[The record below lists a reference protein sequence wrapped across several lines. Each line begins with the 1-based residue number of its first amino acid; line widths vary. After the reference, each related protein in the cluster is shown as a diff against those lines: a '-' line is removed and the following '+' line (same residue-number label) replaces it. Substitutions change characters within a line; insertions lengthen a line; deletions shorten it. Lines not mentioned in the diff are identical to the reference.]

1 MSESESI
8 AGLEPLEPPVHAP
21 IPSLIPVDPVDP
33 VDAPVPPPEQTD
45 DPVVVVHFDA
55 PVDSPITR
63 VLLIDRRITKYD
75 EIIAS
80 MNENTACVIFDYDA
94 DTFETLRTNGMNRI
108 APDNRVVCG
117 SDERPTIVG
126 YSPGDDVAYDP
137 LLNLGFA
144 LPLQYLGIM
153 QHRADGERYFATA
166 NETGCQL
173 KNVAETDPMLKT
185 WANYIAF
192 LIACKRDYGVETY
205 DIMACSTYS
214 DPDWKYVINEMEAR
228 CDVVIRS
235 SLDDT
240 GSAKLGGNWFLLAGG
255 SSTTTPSASATT
267 AAEAET
273 ETETVDLTAIYFTD
287 EILKYE
293 FSLGPSYGSNVF
305 VMVATGSAYC
315 WGRNAQGQLHPV
327 ITDTINVKLPIRWSS
342 LTNVIASAQTAYN
355 VVALTA
361 DGYVY
366 TSGQEGQNL
375 GPGRTTETARIPT
388 AITGYFGTVMQ
399 ISCGYTFT
407 MILLHTG
414 IVGGWG
420 DNTSGQ
426 ISGTG
431 STTPQYI
438 SYMQPVFGNNG
449 ITNSDFVSIS
459 CGGYHVAALKSNGWV
474 YMWGSNSAGECGR
487 GNTSATA
494 AINTHD
500 TSIFSAPPIV
510 QVSASNGNTVIVG
523 SNGSVYGC
531 GYAFANSTPGYW
543 ITITTAF
550 SARYVVNALSNDNQ
564 DTALLMSDGT
574 IWTMNAYISTF
585 SKTVGIENAIAITG
599 TTMIAITTNG
609 SVYSWG
615 GNNDYRLGNGTTV
628 ATTRPSKIMNLV
640 GMGVNAMTLGGSSG
654 GFYSGIITTI
664 AARAAL
670 STMLNLNTASLL
682 FRYVGVPQSDF
693 NTKYHAAVDN
703 HRALLF
709 VVKSTTG
716 AVALGYF
723 GPMTPYQ
730 STSTPV
736 VVPAQVGQAWTCP
749 FMAPDASGNTLSTVK
764 YYNTVHPEN
773 SVMNFASTYGLYL
786 GNGEIRVEGSG
797 SSVGNSASAGSE
809 VFETPPNGLLG
820 NGTGVKTFTVSA
832 IEVFYAP
839 QIYGA
844 FNATTATGTSK
855 NLITSTAAT
864 TMLATMVEASSMRLL
879 FKSTT
884 LSIADFHAACDGAGS
899 TLLVIKATNGAVAL
913 AYSSVSWN
921 NTSEYIAADRGT
933 CWLYPFMAPDVSGN
947 TVNSLRYYNVL
958 GPTSSIYSTGE
969 GIAFGGGHDL
979 YMDAAGNIS
988 MYGYTYQSP
997 PNGLFGNGTGYKTGF
1012 LAGIEVY
1019 SAVSIGF
1026 SQSIITSVD
1035 GITAANTMVKNPRLL
1050 YKSSGP
1056 TYSYPE
1062 YHAACDYK
1070 GSMLFVIKS
1079 SGGAIVMAYAA
1090 DGPLD
1095 NWTRAPYTCWLC
1107 PFQASTTS
1115 PPKTVKYYNTSADAV
1130 YIAVNSGIIG
1140 FGYGH
1145 NLNLGSSFY
1154 EKNYTGVFHEGN
1166 GGYETRPNGL
1176 FETGAAG
1183 VDNTSYTFTLAELEI
1198 YAADPAE
1205 TVFATCGLRGPYG
1218 PTLDNTIAT
1227 YGKTTTNIST
1237 PKSITSYIAKYV
1249 SVGGGT
1255 NSIVYSY
1262 DGITWTGSTNSTSIF
1277 STDGRSV
1284 AYSTQLSRWVAV
1296 GEGTV
1301 NTIAYSADGIAW
1313 TGLGKSIFS
1322 SRGWGVA
1329 YSAQLSR
1336 WVAVGEGTANSI
1348 AYSSDGITWTGIGSS
1363 IFSTYAFGVAYSAQ
1377 LSRWVAVG
1385 RGTNTIAY
1393 STDGITWTGSTN
1405 STSIFTSGGYGV
1417 AYSAQLNRWVA
1428 VGYGTNTIAYSSDG
1442 ITWTVS
1448 TNSTS
1453 TFSIYGIGVA
1463 YSVELNRWVAVGLGT
1478 NTIAYSNDGITW
1490 TGLGTSIFTTYGYGI
1505 AYSSELSRWVAVG
1518 EGTNAI
1524 AYSTDGITWTGS
1536 GSYGFSSYGWDV
1548 AAAISSPP
1556 TLGIPQPSSYI
1567 AKYVSVGQ
1575 GTTNSI
1581 AYSYDGTT
1589 WTGLGT
1595 SIFSSAG
1602 RSIAYSAEQNRWVAV
1617 GTGTNSIA
1625 YSTDGITWTG
1635 LGTSIFSEYGNG
1647 IAYSAELNRWVAV
1660 GYGTTNTI
1668 AYSTDG
1674 ITWTGIGSSIF
1685 SSAGN
1690 DVAYSAELNR
1700 WVAVGGGTNAIAY
1713 STDGITWTGLGTSIF
1728 STYGLDVA
1736 YSAELNRW
1744 VAVGYGTNTI
1754 AYSADGITWTGIGTS
1769 IFSDYGFGVA
1779 YSAASISSPS
1789 TSGVQQWIVPSTG
1802 TYSFRVC
1809 GGTGAGALVGADNV
1823 LMKPAFSGFVNVKF
1837 RLTVGQVLRFICG
1850 QRAAFKV
1857 RNNGNQYNGGGG
1869 GGGGTFVIDALT
1881 GTLLIASGGGG
1892 GAGIQA
1898 SSFTPP
1904 NVEADVYA
1912 RVWTYSTSGGAFNYT
1927 HDAATWGTQR
1937 ISVNGESGSVFQNMG
1952 SLTNANVQLVGGYSS
1967 IGWADM
1973 YKNGTFRANGASGG
1987 GIWADSYGGFG
1998 GGGAPYDNNGAGG
2011 GGWCGGNA
2019 AYMFNGYWGG
2029 GYGASYINTGWVD
2042 YVSTGDTSVVSTSP
2056 NGYVQIIRLLISQLA
2071 VTLGFTQTV
2080 FVVKYV
2086 LNSTFTIPAGI
2097 INTNNADASYVVT
2110 HTSQSGVAT
2119 ITNSANVGT
2128 ATVLAK
2134 GTTTVSSS
2142 IGATENYAETT
2153 VSLITIV
2160 VVGSGTTYSS
2170 LSMISA
2176 DLSGADLTGSVFS
2189 GSCNLTG
2196 ANLYGATVSPTTDL
2210 STATLTG
2217 VKSGRIVGGFTTL
2230 LPAGYKM
2237 I

>member
-1 MSESESI
+1 MSESESTTV
-8 AGLEPLEPPVHAP
+8 LDPLEPPAP
-21 IPSLIPVDPVDP
+21 ALDPVDP
-33 VDAPVPPPEQTD
+33 VDLLVVSSPEQTD

-63 VLLIDRRITKYD
+63 VLLIDRRITKYE

-80 MNENTACVIFDYDA
+80 MNVNTACVIFDYDT

-205 DIMACSTYS
+205 DIMACSVYS

-240 GSAKLGGNWFLLAGG
+240 GSAKLGGDWFLLAGG

-293 FSLGPSYGSNVF
+293 FSLGPSYGQNVF
-305 VMVATGSAYC
+305 VMDASGSAYC
-315 WGRNAQGQLHPV
+315 WGRSAQGQLHPALS
-327 ITDTINVKLPIRWSS
+327 DTINVKLPIRWSS

-366 TSGQEGQNL
+366 TSGQEGLQS

-420 DNTSGQ
+420 DNIYGQ
-426 ISGTG
+426 LLGTG
-431 STTPQYI
+431 ATTPEYI
-438 SYMQPVFGNNG
+438 AYTQPVFGNNG

-459 CGGYHVAALKSNGWV
+459 CGGYHVAALKSNGSV

-487 GNTSATA
+487 GNTSNSEP
-494 AINTHD
+494 INTHN
-500 TSIFSAPPIV
+500 TSILSAPPIV
-510 QVSASNGNTVIVG
+510 QVSASSSSTVIVG
-523 SNGSVYGC
+523 SNGDVYGC

-543 ITITTAF
+543 FIITTAF
-550 SARYVVNALSNDNQ
+550 SARYVVNALSNNNQ

-599 TTMIAITTNG
+599 NSMIAITTNG

-615 GNNDYRLGNGTTV
+615 GNNEYQLGNGTTV

-640 GMGVNAMTLGGSSG
+640 GMGVNGMTLGGSSG

-664 AARAAL
+664 DARAAL

-786 GNGEIRVEGSG
+786 GNGEIRVEGSV

-820 NGTGVKTFTVSA
+820 TGTGVKTFTVSA

-864 TMLATMVEASSMRLL
+864 TTLATMVEASSMRLL
-879 FKSTT
+879 FKSTGTT
-884 LSIADFHAACDGAGS
+884 LSFADFHAACDGAGS
-899 TLLVIKATNGAVAL
+899 TLMVIKATNGAVAL

-921 NTSEYIAADRGT
+921 NTSAYIAADRGS
-933 CWLYPFMAPDVSGN
+933 CWLCPFVAPDASGN
-947 TVNSLRYYNVL
+947 TLSPLRYYNVL
-958 GPTSSIYSTGE
+958 FPTNSIYSSGE
-969 GIAFGGGHDL
+969 RIAFGGGHDL
-979 YMDAAGNIS
+979 YINGGGNIWI
-988 MYGYTYQSP
+988 YGNSYQSP
-997 PNGLFGNGTGYKTGF
+997 PNGLFGNGTGGGV

-1026 SQSIITSVD
+1026 SQSIITSAD

-1056 TYSYPE
+1056 SYSYAE

-1079 SGGAIVMAYAA
+1079 IGGAIVMAYAA
-1090 DGPLD
+1090 DGPFD
-1095 NWTRAPYTCWLC
+1095 TWTRAPYTCWLC
-1107 PFQASTTS
+1107 PFQASNTS
-1115 PPKTVKYYNTSADAV
+1115 PPKTVKYYNSSTEAV
-1130 YIAVNSGIIG
+1130 YNGFNEGIG
-1140 FGYGH
+1140 FGYGPNLSL
-1145 NLNLGSSFY
+1145 NLNSSNGFKESSY
-1154 EKNYTGVFHEGN
+1154 SALSGGL

-1183 VDNTSYTFTLAELEI
+1183 VYNTSYTFTLAELEI

-1205 TVFATCGLRGPYG
+1205 TVLATCGMRGPYG
-1218 PTLDNTIAT
+1218 PTLETAIAT
-1227 YGKTTTNIST
+1227 YGKTTTNILIPMSV
-1237 PKSITSYIAKYV
+1237 PSYVAKYV
-1249 SVGGGT
+1249 SVGSGT
-1255 NSIVYSY
+1255 NTISYSY
-1262 DGITWTGSTNSTSIF
+1262 DGVNWTGLGTSIF
-1277 STDGRSV
+1277 IYYGVGV
-1284 AYSTQLSRWVAV
+1284 AYSAELGRWVAV
-1296 GEGTV
+1296 GSSSGTT
-1301 NTIAYSADGIAW
+1301 NSIAYSSNGRTW
-1313 TGLGKSIFS
+1313 YGLGSSIFTN
-1322 SRGWGVA
+1322 GNGVS

-1336 WVAVGEGTANSI
+1336 WVAVGA
-1348 AYSSDGITWTGIGSS
+1348 
-1363 IFSTYAFGVAYSAQ
+1363 
-1377 LSRWVAVG
+1377 
-1385 RGTNTIAY
+1385 GTNGIAY
-1393 STDGITWTGSTN
+1393 STDGITWTGLGA
-1405 STSIFTSGGYGV
+1405 SIFTSTGYGV
-1417 AYSAQLNRWVA
+1417 AYSAQLGRWVA
-1428 VGYGTNTIAYSSDG
+1428 VGQGTNS
-1442 ITWTVS
+1442 
-1448 TNSTS
+1448 
-1453 TFSIYGIGVA
+1453 
-1463 YSVELNRWVAVGLGT
+1463 
-1478 NTIAYSNDGITW
+1478 
-1490 TGLGTSIFTTYGYGI
+1490 
-1505 AYSSELSRWVAVG
+1505 
-1518 EGTNAI
+1518 I
-1524 AYSTDGITWTGS
+1524 AYSTDGITWTG
-1536 GSYGFSSYGWDV
+1536 
-1548 AAAISSPP
+1548 I
-1556 TLGIPQPSSYI
+1556 
-1567 AKYVSVGQ
+1567 
-1575 GTTNSI
+1575 
-1581 AYSYDGTT
+1581 
-1589 WTGLGT
+1589 GT
-1595 SIFSSAG
+1595 SIFNSLG
-1602 RSIAYSAEQNRWVAV
+1602 RGIAYSAELGRWVAV
-1617 GTGTNSIA
+1617 GGGANTIA

-1635 LGTSIFSEYGNG
+1635 LGTSIFSGQGANV
-1647 IAYSAELNRWVAV
+1647 AYSAELSRWVAV
-1660 GYGTTNTI
+1660 GTGTNTI

-1674 ITWTGIGSSIF
+1674 IAWTGIGMSIF
-1685 SSAGN
+1685 SSGGYGI
-1690 DVAYSAELNR
+1690 AYSAELRR
-1700 WVAVGGGTNAIAY
+1700 WVAGGQQPNNIAY

-1728 STYGLDVA
+1728 SDY
-1736 YSAELNRW
+1736 
-1744 VAVGYGTNTI
+1744 GYGVAAAI
-1754 AYSADGITWTGIGTS
+1754 PS
-1769 IFSDYGFGVA
+1769 ILYV
-1779 YSAASISSPS
+1779 PP
-1789 TSGVQQWIVPSTG
+1789 TSGVQQWTAPSTG
-1802 TYSFRVC
+1802 TYSFRIC
-1809 GGTGAGALVGADNV
+1809 GGMGAGAYAGYDNV
-1823 LMKPAFSGFVNVKF
+1823 LMNPAYSGFVNAKF

-1857 RNNGNQYNGGGG
+1857 GGNQYSGGGG

-1892 GAGIQA
+1892 GAGIEA
-1898 SSFTPP
+1898 STFYPP

-1937 ISVNGESGSVFQNMG
+1937 ISVNGESGSVFQNMA
-1952 SLTNANVQLVGGYSS
+1952 SLTSASVQLVGGYSS
-1967 IGWADM
+1967 TGWADM
-1973 YKNGTFRANGASGG
+1973 YKNATFRANGAVGG
-1987 GIWADSYGGFG
+1987 GIWNYNSYGGFG
-1998 GGGAPYDNNGAGG
+1998 GGGAPYDHNGAGG
-2011 GGWCGGNA
+2011 GGWSGGNA
-2019 AYMFNGYWGG
+2019 VVSGTFGGYCGG
-2029 GYGASYINTGWVD
+2029 GYGASYINTDWAD

-2056 NGYVQIIRLLISQLA
+2056 NGYVQIIRQLISQIA
-2071 VTLGFTQTV
+2071 VTFGFTQTV

-2119 ITNSANVGT
+2119 ITNSANAGT
-2128 ATVLAK
+2128 VTVLSKGATV
-2134 GTTTVSSS
+2134 VSSS
-2142 IGATENYAETT
+2142 IAATTNYTGTT

-2160 VVGSGTTYSS
+2160 IVGSGTTYSN
-2170 LSMISA
+2170 LAMNTA
-2176 DLSGADLTGSVFS
+2176 DLSGADLTGTVFS

-2196 ANLYGATVSPTTDL
+2196 TNLYGATVSSTTDL
-2210 STATLTG
+2210 STATLTS
-2217 VKSGRIVGGFTTL
+2217 VKSGRIGGFTTL